1 MTFPAGETMATVQ
14 VPIILD
20 NQNEPDEEFNL
31 MIEIPSE
38 ARMLL
43 SEGRVNTSVG
53 LIKDSSGIHY

>member
-1 MTFPAGETMATVQ
+1 MATVQ